1 MDASADGDV
10 DALSLLVIVD
20 LEHVGRQLEDL
31 LLRHCASRPRSPLM
45 PTATC
50 TGGRGSS
57 RSSGLLLVT
66 AKRDDGR
73 QRFVADHSRSTRL
86 GGQLDCLTH
95 VPRNLFRELFNP
107 TPPTPESPARGV
119 ADEGLTS
126 VRHGT
131 VRNFSS
137 KS

>member
-50 TGGRGSS
+50 TEGRGSS
-57 RSSGLLLVT
+57 RSSGLLVT

-73 QRFVADHSRSTRL
+73 
-86 GGQLDCLTH
+86 
-95 VPRNLFRELFNP
+95 
-107 TPPTPESPARGV
+107 
-119 ADEGLTS
+119 
-126 VRHGT
+126 
-131 VRNFSS
+131 
-137 KS
+137 